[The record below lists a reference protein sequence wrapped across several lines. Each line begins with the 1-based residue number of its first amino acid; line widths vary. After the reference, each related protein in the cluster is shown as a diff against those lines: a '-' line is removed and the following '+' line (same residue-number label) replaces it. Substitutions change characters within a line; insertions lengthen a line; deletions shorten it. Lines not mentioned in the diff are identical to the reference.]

1 MRCRECE
8 LLLWAFID
16 GELPPVQRREV
27 AAHLEGCGQC
37 RNAYEQLR
45 AFPLQVGQLQ
55 MATPPPDFSARLM
68 ERIALLPPPAQ
79 LAAQYERR
87 HASPWSGPS
96 GMVAAFAA
104 AAAAIVLGL
113 ISTSAI
119 ALADGSLTRSG
130 NNAGSGIASSIG
142 GGAVFSAWEH
152 LSIPIFLALTAMLA
166 ILTVLWF
173 RVVAPRR

>member
-16 GELPPVQRREV
+16 AELPPAQRREV
-27 AAHLEGCGQC
+27 AAHLEGCAQC
-37 RNAYEQLR
+37 ARAYEQLR
-45 AFPLQVGQLQ
+45 AFPLQIGQLQ
-55 MATPPPDFSARLM
+55 LATPPPDFSARLM

-87 HASPWSGPS
+87 QPPPWSGPT
-96 GMVAAFAA
+96 GMIVAFTA
-104 AAAAIVLGL
+104 AAAAIILGL

-119 ALADGSLTRSG
+119 ALAGGSLTSANG
-130 NNAGSGIASSIG
+130 TAGAGIASSIG
-142 GGAVFSAWEH
+142 GGVVLSAWEH
-152 LSIPIFLALTAMLA
+152 LSILIFLALAAMLA
-166 ILTVLWF
+166 ILAVLWF

>member
-16 GELPPVQRREV
+16 GELPPAQRREV
-27 AAHLEGCGQC
+27 AAHLEGCPQC
-37 RNAYEQLR
+37 GRAYEQLR

-55 MATPPPDFSARLM
+55 MAPPPADFNARLM

-79 LAAQYERR
+79 FAAQYESRR
-87 HASPWSGPS
+87 PYPWSGPS
-96 GMVAAFAA
+96 GLIVAFAA

-113 ISTSAI
+113 IGTSAL
-119 ALADGSLTRSG
+119 ALADGSLTGSSG
-130 NNAGSGIASSIG
+130 NAGGGIANAIG
-142 GGAVFSAWEH
+142 GGVVFSAWEH
-152 LSIPIFLALTAMLA
+152 LSVPIFLALTMMLA
-166 ILTVLWF
+166 ILMVLWF